1 MATQQELALFL
12 DCKEEEGG
20 RRATQIK
27 KEGGDREG
35 EWKPENRTS
44 VQRAIVKQQEL
55 DSFSFCK
62 ILI

>member
-35 EWKPENRTS
+35 E
-44 VQRAIVKQQEL
+44 
-55 DSFSFCK
+55 
-62 ILI
+62 

>member
-20 RRATQIK
+20 RRATHIK

-35 EWKPENRTS
+35 E
-44 VQRAIVKQQEL
+44 
-55 DSFSFCK
+55 
-62 ILI
+62 